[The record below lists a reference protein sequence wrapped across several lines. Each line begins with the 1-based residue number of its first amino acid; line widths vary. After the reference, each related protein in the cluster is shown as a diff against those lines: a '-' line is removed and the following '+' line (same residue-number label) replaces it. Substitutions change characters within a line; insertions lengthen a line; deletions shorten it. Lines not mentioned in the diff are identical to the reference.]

1 MSYKII
7 NGSVTSPI
15 GFLASGVHC
24 GVKAGTTKK
33 DLALIYSDKICVAA
47 GMYTNNKVK
56 CAPIYITKEHLKNNK
71 ARAIICNSGNANCCT
86 GTEGLEKARITTV
99 ELAKAL
105 KINSKD
111 VLIASTGV
119 IGVPLNLEAIVS
131 GIPTL
136 TENLSKDG
144 STAATAIM
152 TTDTVKKECACEFI
166 IQGTKVTIGAIA
178 KGSGMVE
185 PNMGTML
192 SFITTD
198 LAISEELLKEALKD
212 AVNVSY
218 NRISIDGDTSTND
231 TVLILANGLAD
242 NAEITERNQDYE
254 IFLEAL
260 KYITITISK
269 MLAKDGEGA
278 TKLIECTV
286 NGAKSE
292 EEGVIF
298 AKSVITSSL
307 VKTAM
312 FGSDANWGRILCA
325 LGYAG
330 LDFEPEKVNVSFK
343 SKEGSIVVCTNGASV
358 PFDEDIAKKILLEDE
373 ITINVE
379 MALGTS
385 CVTAWGCDLTYDYVK
400 INGDYRS

>member
-7 NGSVTSPI
+7 EGSVTSPI

-24 GVKAGTTKK
+24 GVKEGSTKK
-33 DLALIYSDKICVAA
+33 DLALIYSEENCVAA

-56 CAPIYITKEHLKNNK
+56 CAPIFITKEHLQNNR

-86 GTEGLEKARITTV
+86 GEEGLEKARIITE
-99 ELAKAL
+99 ELAKTL

-119 IGVPLNLEAIVS
+119 IGVPINLEAIKS
-131 GIPTL
+131 GIEPL
-136 TENLSKDG
+136 TESLSKNG
-144 STAATAIM
+144 SDAATAIM
-152 TTDTVKKECACEFI
+152 TTDTKKKECACQFE
-166 IQGTKVTIGAIA
+166 IQGKTVTIGAIA
-178 KGSGMVE
+178 KGSGMIE

-198 LAISEELLKEALKD
+198 LAISAELLKSALQE

-218 NRISIDGDTSTND
+218 NRISVDGDTSTND
-231 TVLILANGLAD
+231 TVLILANGLAE
-242 NAEITERNQDYE
+242 NEEVINKNEDYNT
-254 IFLEAL
+254 FVEAL
-260 KYITITISK
+260 KFVTITIAK

-278 TKLIECTV
+278 TKLIECVV
-286 NGAKSE
+286 NGAKND

-312 FGSDANWGRILCA
+312 FGADANWGRILCA

-330 LDFEPEKVNVSFK
+330 LDFEPEKVNVSFQSK
-343 SKEGSIVVCTNGASV
+343 SGSIVVCTNGASV
-358 PFDEDIAKKILLEDE
+358 DFDEEIAKKILLEDE
-373 ITINVE
+373 ITINIDL
-379 MALGTS
+379 ALGTS
-385 CVTAWGCDLTYDYVK
+385 SVTCWGCDLTYDYVR